1 MNDSKVY
8 YGDFYWNDLNIV
20 REHINKLISGD
31 KNIDY
36 LNNFRLKTKKK
47 FKKAFVLNCG
57 NGHVERDFIKGNVIE
72 SAIGIDI
79 SSELLEQANSAK
91 GNMDI
96 EYIKHDVNSFDFN
109 SVDFD
114 LLIIFSAAHHI
125 QFLNKVFASTR
136 EILVRNKGMVV
147 GFDYIG
153 PHRNQYSYKVW
164 EKMFYYNKKLP
175 KEFQKELV
183 YPHLPTMLVTD
194 PSEAIHSELLEENL
208 RYYFDLEFKML
219 GGGIAYEII
228 SKNKSIQK
236 MNEDNNKNSDLFDK
250 QILEILSWDLKESK
264 CDHSFNFFTSFYG
277 FPRENLDQ
285 NTIAKRI
292 NEENN
297 FENNFEFGTNYY
309 PKTFLQ
315 TFSESLIDS
324 NIQVSHKQ
332 AYIDQCHKK
341 LDELKINLSHKQAY
355 IDQCHKKLD
364 ELKINLPHEQAY
376 IDQLHRKISELN
388 NYLEQKQN
396 YIEILN
402 KENLIIRNP
411 FKRILRKILK
421 SIK

>member
-1 MNDSKVY
+1 MIDSEVY
-8 YGDFYWNDLNIV
+8 YRDFYWNDLNIV
-20 REHINKLISGD
+20 NEHINKLISGD

-47 FKKAFVLNCG
+47 FKKALVLNCG
-57 NGHVERDFIKGNVIE
+57 NGHVERGYIKSNVIE

-79 SSELLEQANSAK
+79 SSELLEQANSDK
-91 GNMDI
+91 GNMNI
-96 EYIKHDVNSFDFN
+96 EYIKHDINTFDFN

-114 LLIIFSAAHHI
+114 LLIVFAAAHHI

-136 EILVRNKGMVV
+136 EILIRNKGMVV

-153 PHRNQYSYKVW
+153 PHRNQYPYKVW
-164 EKMFYYNKKLP
+164 EKIFYYNKKLP

-194 PSEAIHSELLEENL
+194 PSEAIHSELVEENL
-208 RYYFDLEFKML
+208 RYYFDLEFSML

-228 SKNKSIQK
+228 SNNKSIQK
-236 MNEDNNKNSDLFDK
+236 INEDNKKNSDLFDK

-285 NTIAKRI
+285 NNIAKRI

-297 FENNFEFGTNYY
+297 FESNFEFGTNYY

-315 TFSESLIDS
+315 TFSESLSDN
-324 NIQVSHKQ
+324 NIQVAHKQ
-332 AYIDQCHKK
+332 AYIDQCHKE
-341 LDELKINLSHKQAY
+341 LDELKINLLN
-355 IDQCHKKLD
+355 KKD
-364 ELKINLPHEQAY
+364 D

-402 KENLIIRNP
+402 KEKNVIRNP
-411 FKRILRKILK
+411 FKRILIKFLK
-421 SIK
+421 VSNNIISNKK